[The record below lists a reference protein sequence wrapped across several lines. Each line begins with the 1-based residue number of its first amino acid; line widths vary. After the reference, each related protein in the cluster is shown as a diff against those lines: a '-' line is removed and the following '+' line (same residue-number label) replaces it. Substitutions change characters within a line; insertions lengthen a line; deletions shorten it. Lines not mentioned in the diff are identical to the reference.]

1 MAQQPALHH
10 DSSSSISSAGS
21 SGASDLHFDCF
32 TGAQT
37 LAQFI
42 QAIEGATGSQVL
54 SVSSNSLNYLLCMF
68 PEKKSFI
75 FAFSYGLNSQNI
87 SAN

>member
-1 MAQQPALHH
+1 MARRQQFALP
-10 DSSSSISSAGS
+10 S
-21 SGASDLHFDCF
+21 SGSYFDSYTAFDCF

-54 SVSSNSLNYLLCMF
+54 SVSSNSLNYYYACF
-68 PEKKSFI
+68 SKKSFI

>member
-10 DSSSSISSAGS
+10 DSSSSVASDS
-21 SGASDLHFDCF
+21 SGASDLNFECF

-54 SVSSNSLNYLLCMF
+54 SVSSNSLNYYYACF
-68 PEKKSFI
+68 SKKSFI

>member
-10 DSSSSISSAGS
+10 DSSISSAGS

-54 SVSSNSLNYLLCMF
+54 SVSS
-68 PEKKSFI
+68 I
-75 FAFSYGLNSQNI
+75 V
-87 SAN
+87 

>member
-1 MAQQPALHH
+1 MARRQQFALP
-10 DSSSSISSAGS
+10 S
-21 SGASDLHFDCF
+21 SGSYFDSYTAFDCF

-68 PEKKSFI
+68 LEKIIHFRI
-75 FAFSYGLNSQNI
+75 LLCSQFTKY
-87 SAN
+87 

>member
-10 DSSSSISSAGS
+10 DSSSSVASDS
-21 SGASDLHFDCF
+21 SGASDLNFECF